1 MPLLGAFLIPP
12 VLLVVADFKEV
23 FLMRHMKTISTYL
36 ITLAFITAA
45 IIISTGTVFAKEK
58 SSKKILAR
66 VGKIKITEAD
76 LNARLNLLPPEYQK
90 RFKDENQ
97 KKAFLERLVQ
107 VYLFSMEA
115 RAEKIDKEKALQ
127 TRTEDAINSILAQE
141 YMKRK
146 FANSTNISEKEL
158 KEYFD
163 GHKSEF
169 ARPGMV
175 KARHILI
182 KVDTKA
188 KPREIS
194 AALSKAGNIKK
205 ELDKGADFTKLA
217 AQYSD
222 DPGTKNKGGDLGF
235 FPRQRMVPPFS
246 RAAFA
251 LKKGEISNPV
261 RTPFGFH
268 IIKVDDKK
276 AEVKLTYEEAK
287 PRIRSRLTSMKQKTA
302 MDKEI
307 KRLEK
312 KYKVKIYTQK

>member
-1 MPLLGAFLIPP
+1 M
-12 VLLVVADFKEV
+12 K
-23 FLMRHMKTISTYL
+23 HMKAVGIYL
-36 ITLAFITAA
+36 IILAFITTA
-45 IIISTGTVFAKEK
+45 IAISGGAVFAKEN
-58 SSKKILAR
+58 SSKKILAK

-76 LNARLNLLPPEYQK
+76 LNARLNLLPTEYQK

-107 VYLFSMEA
+107 IYLFAMEA
-115 RAEKIDKEKALQ
+115 RAEKIDKALKV
-127 TRTEDAINSILAQE
+127 RIEDAINSILAQE

-146 FANSTNISEKEL
+146 FADSTTISEKEI

-163 GHKSEF
+163 GHKAEF
-169 ARPGMV
+169 ARPPMV

-182 KVDTKA
+182 KAGPKA

-194 AALSKAGNIKK
+194 AALAKAENIKK
-205 ELDKGADFTKLA
+205 ELDKGADFAKLA

-261 RTPFGFH
+261 KTPFGFH

-287 PRIRSRLTSMKQKTA
+287 PRIRSMLINMKRKAA

>member
-1 MPLLGAFLIPP
+1 
-12 VLLVVADFKEV
+12 
-23 FLMRHMKTISTYL
+23 MRHIKMASIYL
-36 ITLAFITAA
+36 IALVALAFITAA
-45 IIISTGTVFAKEK
+45 IATTKGTVFAKDQ
-58 SSKKILAR
+58 SSKKVLAR
-66 VGKIKITEAD
+66 IGKIKITEAD

-90 RFKDENQ
+90 RFNDKEQ

-107 VYLFSMEA
+107 VYLFAMEA
-115 RAEKIDKEKALQ
+115 RAEKIDKDKALK
-127 TRTEDAINSILAQE
+127 TRIEDAINSILAQE

-163 GHKSEF
+163 GHKAEF
-169 ARPGMV
+169 ARPAMV

-182 KVDTKA
+182 KVDQKA
-188 KPREIS
+188 KPQEIS
-194 AALSKAGNIKK
+194 AALAKAGNIKK
-205 ELDKGADFTKLA
+205 ELDKGADFAKLA
-217 AQYSD
+217 AQHSD

-235 FPRQRMVPPFS
+235 FARQRMIPPFS
-246 RAAFA
+246 NAAFA
-251 LKKGEISNPV
+251 LKKGETSNPV

-276 AEVKLTYEEAK
+276 AEVKSTYEEAK
-287 PRIRSRLTSMKQKTA
+287 PRIRSRLTGMKRKAA

-307 KRLEK
+307 KRLET

>member
-1 MPLLGAFLIPP
+1 
-12 VLLVVADFKEV
+12 
-23 FLMRHMKTISTYL
+23 MKHIKAVGIYF

-45 IIISTGTVFAKEK
+45 IAISGGSVFAKEE
-58 SSKKILAR
+58 SGKKILAE

-90 RFKDENQ
+90 RFKDKAQ

-107 VYLFSMEA
+107 VYLLAMEA
-115 RAEKIDKEKALQ
+115 RAEKIDKEKSFKAK
-127 TRTEDAINSILAQE
+127 TEDAINSILAQE

-146 FANSTNISEKEL
+146 FASSTTISEKEI

-163 GHKSEF
+163 KHKAEF
-169 ARPGMV
+169 AQPAMV

-182 KVDTKA
+182 KVDPKA
-188 KPREIS
+188 KPQEIS
-194 AALSKAGNIKK
+194 AAMTKAGNIKK
-205 ELDKGADFTKLA
+205 EIDKGADFAGLA

-235 FPRQRMVPPFS
+235 FPKQRMIPPFAN
-246 RAAFA
+246 AAFA

-268 IIKVDDKK
+268 IIKVEDKK
-276 AEVKLTYEEAK
+276 AEAQMTYEEAK
-287 PRIRSRLTSMKQKTA
+287 PRISSRLSNMKQKTA

-312 KYKVKIYTQK
+312 KYKVKIYTQGEEKKESAKTKK

>member
-1 MPLLGAFLIPP
+1 
-12 VLLVVADFKEV
+12 
-23 FLMRHMKTISTYL
+23 MKHIKTVSIYL

-45 IIISTGTVFAKEK
+45 IATTEGTVFAKEQ
-58 SSKKILAR
+58 SSKKVLAR

-76 LNARLNLLPPEYQK
+76 FNARLNLLPPEYQK
-90 RFKDENQ
+90 RFEDKEQ

-107 VYLFSMEA
+107 VYLFAMEA
-115 RAEKIDKEKALQ
+115 RAEKIDKDKALK

-146 FANSTNISEKEL
+146 FANLTTISEKEI

-163 GHKSEF
+163 GHKAEF

-182 KVDTKA
+182 KVDPKA
-188 KPREIS
+188 KPQEIS
-194 AALSKAGNIKK
+194 AALTKAGNIKK
-205 ELDKGADFTKLA
+205 ELDKGADFAKLA
-217 AQYSD
+217 AQHSD
-222 DPGTKNKGGDLGF
+222 DPGSKNKGGDLGF
-235 FPRQRMVPPFS
+235 FTRQRMVPPFS

-276 AEVKLTYEEAK
+276 AEVKSTYEEAK
-287 PRIRSRLTSMKQKTA
+287 PRIRSRLISMKRKAA

-312 KYKVKIYTQK
+312 KYKVKIYGSSPD